1 MQKQRGDHEATD
13 KTCHPLAMTINSFHE
28 SNEQIS
34 DKKASLSPTVHES
47 HLLMAMQATV
57 VQGTKGARHPILPKG
72 PASTS

>member
-13 KTCHPLAMTINSFHE
+13 KTRHPLAMTINSFHE
-28 SNEQIS
+28 S